1 MRLLKSWAIEPK
13 SVVGH
18 SSGEIAASYCAGNLS
33 LESAM
38 TVAYY
43 RGKYSSQL
51 KQKAPE
57 LQGGMLAVGLS
68 PDDCE
73 RYISS
78 VKSGKLNI
86 ACVNSPVS
94 VTVSGDLSAIHELQ
108 SNLKASDVFNR
119 KLKVDIAYHSHHM
132 RVLAKEYLDS
142 LSSIGSSVPDGK
154 IAFFSSVLPGVP
166 VGSSPD
172 YWVENMLRPVRFTD
186 AVRNMSSKADP
197 SVAEIDV
204 LVEIG
209 PHSALAGPL
218 KQIYQLPAYSNSKPT
233 YFAALQRDSNAVQSV
248 LDLACNLYSKGFT
261 LDFGRINFP
270 SGNLNAEL
278 LTDLPPYPW
287 NHNTKH
293 WHEGRLSRNY
303 RHRRFP
309 RHDVLGTLNDDSTDL
324 ELRWKNFF
332 RVSELPWLRH
342 HMIRG
347 SLIFPGSGY
356 VAMAVEA
363 ARQKK
368 VLLNESLQGYTV
380 REVSFSKA
388 LVIPDTTDGI
398 EVSLVLRPYRQ
409 GPVNLSGTW
418 DEFTIYSHSSDR
430 GATEHCHGLI
440 EAQTNFATDA
450 GEVQKSIADA
460 KGYCTTAL
468 DLDQLWTKMSSIGL
482 ELGPCFSNISSCLT
496 GRNQALCTL
505 GIADTAA
512 LMPYQFE
519 HPAVISPATLDSF
532 FQCSVIASSEGV
544 VDFTAPIVPTFLKEL
559 VISKEINNHAGQKYG
574 AHAHIKKLGA
584 RLLEGNVIAVDDLEG
599 SCEPMIQIHGLR
611 FSLLSK
617 EEFAPSENASNKL
630 CWNLL
635 WKHDV
640 NDLTRTDIDKLW
652 PVPAIDSTEIDSV
665 AEIERVTWHC
675 VQGAIE
681 SLTEDDY
688 ARMEPFHRAYCNWM
702 RKKYDLGK
710 AGKLPYQT
718 TEWLTA
724 SDQNIDSLFE
734 RVAAASAHGRMTV
747 RIGRHL
753 VDIVQKKVEP
763 LSIMLQDNLLNE
775 FYESISGQDRV
786 YLQAA
791 RYMDLV
797 AHKNPNLKILEI
809 GAGTGSVTRFIL
821 DVLGGA
827 NGKYPRFSEYCF
839 TDISPGFFEKAQ
851 EKFRDWAGLLQF
863 KKLNIEES
871 LDAQGFEDETYDVII
886 AANVLHATHKMDH
899 TMTNVG
905 KLLKPGGKLV
915 LVEVTGADHAL
926 SGPFV
931 FGTLPGWWTGTFNF
945 YLGNSTCFFMAF
957 DDAKVAR
964 KLLESILFKLVN

>member
-1 MRLLKSWAIEPK
+1 MR
-13 SVVGH
+13 
-18 SSGEIAASYCAGNLS
+18 
-33 LESAM
+33 
-38 TVAYY
+38 
-43 RGKYSSQL
+43 
-51 KQKAPE
+51 QKAPG

-68 PDDCE
+68 AEDCE
-73 RYISS
+73 KYISS
-78 VKSGKLNI
+78 VNSGRLNV

-108 SNLKASDVFNR
+108 SKLKAAEIFNR
-119 KLKVDIAYHSHHM
+119 KLKVDVAYHSHHM
-132 RVLAKEYLDS
+132 KVLAEEYLNS
-142 LSSIGSSVPDGK
+142 LSTIGSSVPNGE

-166 VGSSPD
+166 VGSSPE
-172 YWVENMLRPVRFTD
+172 YWVENMLRPVRFSD
-186 AVRNMSSKADP
+186 AIRNMSSKADP
-197 SVAEIDV
+197 SVAGIDV

-218 KQIYQLPAYSNSKPT
+218 KQIYQLPVYSNSKPT
-233 YFAALQRDSNAVQSV
+233 YFTALQRDTNAVQSV
-248 LDLACNLYSKGFT
+248 LGLACNLYSKGFT
-261 LDFGRINFP
+261 LDFSRINF
-270 SGNLNAEL
+270 SSDNLNARL

-287 NHNTKH
+287 NHTTKH

-303 RHRRFP
+303 RHRQFP

-332 RVSELPWLRH
+332 RLSELPWLRH
-342 HMIRG
+342 HMVRG
-347 SLIFPGSGY
+347 SMIYPGAGY

-363 ARQKK
+363 VRQKK
-368 VLLNESLQGYTV
+368 SLLIESVQGYTL

-388 LVIPDTTDGI
+388 LVVPDTTDGI
-398 EVSLVLRPYRQ
+398 EISFVLRPYRQ
-409 GPVNLSGTW
+409 GPANLSGRW
-418 DEFTIYSHSSDR
+418 DEFTVYSHSSDR

-440 EAQTNFATDA
+440 GTQTNFATDA
-450 GEVQKSIADA
+450 DEVRKTIAEA
-460 KGYCTTAL
+460 KGYCTKTL
-468 DLDQLWTKMSSIGL
+468 DLDKLWKKMSSIGL
-482 ELGPCFSNISSCLT
+482 ELGPCFSNIASCLT
-496 GRNQALCTL
+496 GRDQALCTL
-505 GIADTAA
+505 RNADTAA

-519 HPAVISPATLDSF
+519 YPSVISSASLDSF
-532 FQCSVIASSEGV
+532 FQCSVIASAEGV
-544 VDFTAPIVPTFLKEL
+544 LDFTAPIVPTYLKEI
-559 VISKEINNHAGQKYG
+559 VISKEIDNRAGRNFG
-574 AHAHIKKLGA
+574 AHAAIKKLGA
-584 RLLEGNVIAVDDLEG
+584 RLLEGNVIAVDDLDG
-599 SCEPMIQIHGLR
+599 SCEPMIQINGLR
-611 FSLLSK
+611 FSVLSK
-617 EEFAPSENASNKL
+617 EEFSPAENSSNKL

-640 NDLTRTDIDKLW
+640 TDLTRNAIDQMW
-652 PVPAIDSTEIDSV
+652 PVPAIDVTEMDSV

-681 SLTEDDY
+681 SLTEYDY
-688 ARMEPFHRAYCNWM
+688 ANMEPFHRAYCNWM

-718 TEWLTA
+718 PEWLTA
-724 SDQNIDSLFE
+724 SGNDIDSLNE

-753 VDIVQKKVEP
+753 VDILQKKVEP

-797 AHKNPNLKILEI
+797 AHKNPNVKILEV

-821 DVLGGA
+821 NVLGGA
-827 NGKYPRFSEYCF
+827 NGQYPRFSDYCF

-863 KKLNIEES
+863 KKLNIEEN
-871 LDAQGFEDETYDVII
+871 LEAQGFEDETYDVII

-931 FGTLPGWWTGTFNF
+931 FGTLPGWWTGKFDF
-945 YLGNSTCFFMAF
+945 YCYTHIVLYDTLQ
-957 DDAKVAR
+957 VHPEQTLQT
-964 KLLESILFKLVN
+964 KL